1 MNIDEK
7 YNFAQL
13 GQMRRSR
20 PKKQKISTM
29 LGELITSK
37 TRLRLLIKFFISQ
50 ANRGYLN
57 GLATEMGESTNAIR
71 KELNHL
77 QGAGYLE
84 KVKVDNKVEYK
95 ANIKHP
101 LFEVMQKVVFKHL
114 GLEDV
119 VETVLERMGDVDQI
133 ILVGDY
139 AKGNDSGLIEVFLIG
154 QGLNMEYITQLEDKI
169 EHLIGRKVSFY
180 MASKFLADREHI
192 VLFNSKDK

>member
-1 MNIDEK
+1 
-7 YNFAQL
+7 
-13 GQMRRSR
+13 
-20 PKKQKISTM
+20 M

-57 GLATEMGESTNAIR
+57 GLASEMGESTNAIR

-84 KVKVDNKVEYK
+84 KIKVDNKVEYK
-95 ANIKHP
+95 ANVKHP
-101 LFEVMQKVVFKHL
+101 LFKVMQKVVFKHL

-119 VETVLERMGDVDQI
+119 VDTVLERMGDVDQI

-154 QGLNMEYITQLEDKI
+154 QGLNMDYIVQLENKI
-169 EHLIGRKVSFY
+169 ENLIGRKVSFY
-180 MASKFLADREHI
+180 LTSKFLTDREHI
-192 VLFNSKDK
+192 ILFNSNDK